1 MNQTRPSES
10 LLVKLVRA
18 ARRARTRL
26 AAFAGT
32 AVAVFA
38 VTVALAAAL
47 DLLPETKDASLAASA
62 ALVADTAEAPE
73 LPTMIRIPALDRE
86 LPIANPVSTD
96 VAVLDKALLSGTV
109 RYPTSAKLGQDGNVI
124 VFGHSSHLPVVRNS
138 MFKAFNDIETLEEG
152 DEIIVV
158 GSGYEYV
165 YAVESVEK
173 ANAEADA
180 IPLKV
185 SGKKLTLATCDS
197 FGTKS
202 GRFIVTASFKGAR
215 PAEAGS

>member
-1 MNQTRPSES
+1 MNQPMQSQNV
-10 LLVKLVRA
+10 LVKLVRA
-18 ARRARTRL
+18 SKKARTRL
-26 AAFAGT
+26 GSFLGT

-47 DLLPETKDASLAASA
+47 DLLPEAKDASLAASP
-62 ALVADTAEAPE
+62 ALVAAPAELTE

-86 LPIANPVSTD
+86 LPVANPVSTD
-96 VAVLDKALLSGTV
+96 IEVLDRELLSATV
-109 RYPTSAKLGQDGNVI
+109 RYPTSAKLGEDGNVI
-124 VFGHSSHLPVVRNS
+124 VFGHSSHLPIVRNDL
-138 MFKAFNDIETLEEG
+138 FKAFNDIETLEAG

-180 IPLKV
+180 IPLRV
-185 SGKKLTLATCDS
+185 EGKKLTLATCDS

-215 PAEAGS
+215 PAGSGS